1 MTKYTKAGI
10 LNSMLDYQ
18 LNELIIYCR
27 ALWKVVGFKDDYML
41 IQCVEGFIKDYL
53 LWIEVE
59 K

>member
-1 MTKYTKAGI
+1 
-10 LNSMLDYQ
+10 MLDYQ